1 MTVVAPPAVTRSCSR
16 TDVPGRTI
24 RLVANPAAGRGRGH
38 KALPQVVRR
47 LRAAGH
53 RLHVHEAT
61 SFADAR
67 LRTVQSVAAS
77 GAGDALVVV
86 GGDGMA
92 HLGLNACSG
101 TEVPL
106 GVVPV
111 GTGNDFCRGTGA
123 ARSATAATRA
133 IARGRTR
140 LVDLSE
146 VTGRLL
152 EGAERRWV
160 GSVVST
166 GYDARV
172 NRRANAF
179 PCSLG
184 PASPLAYAGIALAE
198 LATFEPMH
206 YRLEVDGL
214 VRELPAMFV
223 AVGNAGYFGGGMHI
237 CPRADVTDGL
247 LEVMVIH
254 PVSRA
259 TLLRLLPSAFTGG
272 HVKDP
277 AVEHLR
283 ARVVALSGTDETGR
297 ALFAMADGE
306 ELGDTP
312 VTVSAVP
319 GALRLFVP

>member
-1 MTVVAPPAVTRSCSR
+1 M
-16 TDVPGRTI
+16 
-24 RLVANPAAGRGRGH
+24 ANPAAGRGRGA
-38 KALPQVVRR
+38 KALPSLVQR
-47 LRAAGH
+47 LRRAGH
-53 RLHVHEAT
+53 RLHVHEST
-61 SFADAR
+61 SYADAR
-67 LRTVQSVAAS
+67 LRTVQAVAAS
-77 GAGDALVVV
+77 QPGDALVVV

-92 HLGLNACSG
+92 HLGLNACAG
-101 TEVPL
+101 TQVPL

-123 ARSATAATRA
+123 ARSVAAASRA
-133 IARGRTR
+133 IAAGRTR
-140 LVDLSE
+140 LVDLAE
-146 VTGRLL
+146 VTGALR

-179 PCSLG
+179 PWSLG

-198 LATFEPMH
+198 LRTFEPMH
-206 YRLEVDGL
+206 YRLTIDGA

-223 AVGNAGYFGGGMHI
+223 AVGNAGYFGGGMNI

-247 LEVMVIH
+247 LEVMLIH

-272 HVKDP
+272 YVKDP

-283 ARVVALSGTDETGR
+283 AREVRVAGTDEAGQ
-297 ALFAMADGE
+297 AMFAMADGE
-306 ELGDTP
+306 ELGPAP
-312 VTVSAVP
+312 VTVRAVP
-319 GALRLFVP
+319 GALHLFVP